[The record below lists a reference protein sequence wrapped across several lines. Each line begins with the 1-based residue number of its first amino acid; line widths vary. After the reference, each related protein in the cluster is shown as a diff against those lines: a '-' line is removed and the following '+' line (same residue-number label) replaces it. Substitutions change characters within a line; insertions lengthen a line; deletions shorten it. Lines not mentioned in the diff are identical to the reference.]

1 MRISALK
8 SQRRSKKR
16 LSVFVD
22 GEYAF
27 SLDRETVA
35 QFRLKAGTRVDPKL
49 LEQIVLEEQFRHCR
63 DDAFR
68 LLSYRA
74 RSEKELRERL
84 DKKGY
89 SPEIVEKV
97 LARLRELG
105 IVDDEKLARDYVEAR
120 ITVGHKGKFRVKQE
134 LLKKGIAPETVRT
147 ALQTAPSELAAA
159 RMVLEHHLPRYRR
172 LDPQTRLRRLYGLLA
187 RRGFSADTIEQ
198 VLRQYRQGT
207 SQNLLT

>member
-8 SQRRSKKR
+8 PQRRSKKR

-27 SLDRETVA
+27 SLDRETIA
-35 QFRLKAGTRVDPKL
+35 QFRLKTGTRVDPKL

-89 SPEIVEKV
+89 SPEVVEKV
-97 LARLRELG
+97 IARLRELG
-105 IVDDEKLARDYVEAR
+105 IVDDEKLAREYVEAR
-120 ITVGHKGKFRVKQE
+120 IAVGHKGKFRVKQE
-134 LLKKGIAPETVRT
+134 LLKKGIDREKIEA
-147 ALQTAPSELAAA
+147 ALREAPSELEAAK
-159 RMVLEHHLPRYRR
+159 MVVEHYLPRYRK
-172 LDPQTRLRRLYGLLA
+172 LDPSTRMRRLYGLLA
-187 RRGFSADTIEQ
+187 RRGFSAETVEQ
-198 VLRQYRQGT
+198 VLEQHRQT
-207 SQNLLT
+207 PLKLLT